1 MEFLK
6 DILRP
11 NQESKHTTQLEAKNV
26 YGYAL
31 SRYVLTNELKC
42 IDPKS

>member
-11 NQESKHTTQLEAKNV
+11 KQESKHTTQLEAKYV

-31 SRYVLTNELKC
+31 SRYVLTNGLKC